1 LTQKKVGQY
10 WNRGAA
16 KFPTERVWHMS
27 ERHAEW
33 EARAEECQRNASM
46 ALDAARRA
54 VSDQVKDELVQVAAE
69 WTRLAAAIV
78 DAFLL

>member
-1 LTQKKVGQY
+1 
-10 WNRGAA
+10 
-16 KFPTERVWHMS
+16 
-27 ERHAEW
+27 
-33 EARAEECQRNASM
+33 M

-78 DAFLL
+78 EAFLL